1 MFNLNAGWIQLKNT
15 VDYGQVVNWFKQTDI
30 DPREIILL
38 FKELYI
44 TSTQLQANHVRQP
57 PKVNL
62 MQVLQNSQMM
72 NIIPDHVNINDKH
85 REAKEAMRGLL
96 EIINA
101 KYVAELR
108 KDPSKPVEFI
118 HSKYSFTADVLNV
131 DDKFPMKDILS
142 LVQTALMKMYIEAD
156 MQDQIHS
163 FFSQI
168 SN

>member
-62 MQVLQNSQMM
+62 MQVL
-72 NIIPDHVNINDKH
+72 
-85 REAKEAMRGLL
+85 
-96 EIINA
+96 
-101 KYVAELR
+101 
-108 KDPSKPVEFI
+108 
-118 HSKYSFTADVLNV
+118 
-131 DDKFPMKDILS
+131 
-142 LVQTALMKMYIEAD
+142 
-156 MQDQIHS
+156 
-163 FFSQI
+163 
-168 SN
+168 